1 MGSGAGSGR
10 PSTKTCALNIPIT
23 RFRALGFR
31 AKFRAVGFHMSR
43 SLEVVIW
50 STTRTSTEAGVFQHG
65 VWGYNRACRA
75 KVEGSRSWV

>member
-10 PSTKTCALNIPIT
+10 PSTNTSALNIPIT

-31 AKFRAVGFHMSR
+31 VVGFHMSR

-50 STTRTSTEAGVFQHG
+50 STTRTSTEAGVFFQHG
-65 VWGYNRACRA
+65 VGGYNRACRA
-75 KVEGSRSWV
+75 KVEGSRS